1 MNSYKILGLAIGASL
16 LFVYGPAVKAA
27 PMPAS
32 PSAVSNSDGF
42 VVQIKKEQRT
52 ERQSNR
58 QGNRSERQGGR
69 HERRESRH

>member
-1 MNSYKILGLAIGASL
+1 MITIKILGLAVGVSL
-16 LFVYGPAVKAA
+16 LFVYGPAVRAA

-42 VVQIKKEQRT
+42 VVQIKKEQRK
-52 ERQSNR
+52 ERQSSR

-69 HERRESRH
+69 P